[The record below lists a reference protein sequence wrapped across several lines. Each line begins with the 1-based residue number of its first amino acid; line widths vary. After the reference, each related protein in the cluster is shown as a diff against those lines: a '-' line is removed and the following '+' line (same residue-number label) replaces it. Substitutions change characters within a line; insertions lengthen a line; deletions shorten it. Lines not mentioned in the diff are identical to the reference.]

1 MADATVNS
9 DGGKTS
15 RSAPASVLREFP
27 APRQLRPK
35 PTFQK
40 YTVVFLRYNGEII
53 RLNLDSAWL
62 WDKLRTV
69 VEARVR
75 LPNGAGLA
83 ALRAV
88 RIFLV
93 SLLIPSN
100 RPRHN
105 PWLLIHLSLSLSL
118 SHTPVP
124 APLSLFLS
132 LLPPPTEQP
141 QDDGALVRAANDIEN
156 GEYLN
161 VEVRYDRNIYEV
173 DDEYAVDARHMPRSA
188 AKHAVAAAALHGHDR
203 TQVTGHAS
211 GW

>member
-105 PWLLIHLSLSLSL
+105 PWLLISLSLSLSL
-118 SHTPVP
+118 S
-124 APLSLFLS
+124 LSRPFRFLCLSFS
-132 LLPPPTEQP
+132 LYYHHHHQPNNHRTTE
-141 QDDGALVRAANDIEN
+141 RSC
-156 GEYLN
+156 
-161 VEVRYDRNIYEV
+161 
-173 DDEYAVDARHMPRSA
+173 AR
-188 AKHAVAAAALHGHDR
+188 R
-203 TQVTGHAS
+203 TTLRTGS
-211 GW
+211 T